1 MARMPDRSTLGSVDA
16 ARERSISFAPSQRR
30 PPANERISRPPI
42 AVGPGAI
49 AGGTPSRSAHLSDE
63 GSGYPIQ
70 LAKVQR
76 PALRDETLERPRLLD
91 WLRAKIHGRV
101 VLLLADAGYGKTTLL
116 ADFSRRTRMRTLWYR
131 LDPDDRDWVTV
142 LHHLVAAGRE
152 HDPEFAPATAACL
165 TDVGATAVTR
175 DTTLAT
181 FVDELPSIAA
191 TGAVLIF
198 DDFHLVDDA
207 PDVRHIARELVARA
221 PERLTIVFASR
232 RPPSIPLARLRAVGD
247 VAELGTDDLRFDAA
261 ETAQLFTETYGR
273 KLDADVLED
282 LAVRTEGWIAS
293 LQLVQAA
300 LRDRSPAEI
309 RRFVR
314 TLNGADHDLYDY
326 LAEEVVGDLE
336 DELQRF
342 LMETSILQVVTP
354 ELAAV
359 VSERDAADVAR
370 LTTAAERLTL
380 LSRLSGA
387 PRTHLR
393 YHPLVRG
400 FLEARLRS
408 MEGPDTVA
416 SLHRRAAVASAS
428 TDWKVAAHHYRE
440 AGDTEAMLGVVATA
454 IPTIMGNGQYALA
467 EAFIG
472 PISAERRPA
481 GVDLIQS
488 RVDMQQGD
496 YEAAIAASQAVL
508 DSGVT
513 DPVQR
518 DHALLNL
525 LAANFNYGNGERAL
539 QWARDLETLTAD
551 ENLRSIAAVSAAIL
565 LAKTEADL
573 DGINRRL
580 RVMAELQ
587 RATSA
592 HYYGVTMLNLAM
604 NSAVQD
610 RMEDGLAEA
619 TIAIEALEA
628 TTGDI
633 EHSSARSLRAAILL
647 RLGKDADAV
656 GLAAQM
662 TSDSTRYIPNEAI
675 AEAAD
680 AFDSYGSRVT
690 ALALLDRISSPSLQT
705 VADRRALA
713 LTRAR
718 MALRSNDLEAADRA
732 LKDFP
737 SGLTSVVGAAAAFEL
752 ANAHLLLK
760 RGDDAALDA
769 LQAAVA
775 TASLLGATATRRVGE
790 LLLATSGSADELN
803 TTIEVVGTS
812 APWHLTFTAE
822 DLVPQMARMSAV
834 ALDVVSRAADLHRDR
849 WRFALRSALD
859 RETRDVNVPAARLL
873 ELIGDRSDIARLR
886 QLARSSRRRPDVVSL
901 GKSLARRLADVV
913 EVEDQGR
920 VTLQI
925 GNRTVLGSAV
935 RRKVLAMLCFLI
947 TRPDLSATRDQVL
960 DALWPD
966 LDPEVAV
973 NSLNQ
978 TIYFLRRVIEE
989 EYSDDL
995 SPGYVHHDS
1004 DVVWLDVSLVSS
1016 RSVKCRQLIR
1026 DMPPIPSPEDVD
1038 RLTQTYRGRFA
1049 LDFEYEDWATS
1060 YRDNLHATYL
1070 EIVERSVLDDFKSG
1084 HYDRGI
1090 TVARRALD
1098 VDPSAEQIEI
1108 CLLRLYRVTGAH
1120 AAAAEQYAH
1129 YASVMREEI
1138 GIEPPPLEA
1147 I

>member
-1 MARMPDRSTLGSVDA
+1 MARMPDRPTLGSVDA
-16 ARERSISFAPSQRR
+16 ARERSISFAPPQRR
-30 PPANERISRPPI
+30 PPPPEIVTRPPI
-42 AVGPGAI
+42 AVGPGRI
-49 AGGTPSRSAHLSDE
+49 AGETPSRSAHLSDE

-131 LDPDDRDWVTV
+131 LDPDDRDWVTL

-152 HDPEFAPATAACL
+152 HDAEFAPATAACL
-165 TDVGATAVTR
+165 ADVGSATVTR
-175 DTTLAT
+175 DIAVGT
-181 FVDELPSIAA
+181 FIGELPSIAA

-207 PDVRHIARELVARA
+207 PDVRHIVRELVARA

-232 RPPSIPLARLRAVGD
+232 RMPSIPLAKLRAVGD
-247 VAELGTDDLRFDAA
+247 VAELGTDDLRFDAT
-261 ETAQLFTETYGR
+261 ETAKLFTETYGR

-359 VSERDAADVAR
+359 VSQRDAADVAR

-387 PRTHLR
+387 PRTHQR

-400 FLEARLRS
+400 FLEARMRS
-408 MEGPDTVA
+408 LDGPDAVA
-416 SLHRRAAVASAS
+416 ALHRRAAAASAS

-472 PISAERRPA
+472 PISAERRPT

-539 QWARDLETLTAD
+539 EWARELEESTTD
-551 ENLRSIAAVSAAIL
+551 DNLRAIAGVSASIL
-565 LAKTEADL
+565 LARTEADV
-573 DGINRRL
+573 DAINRRL
-580 RVMAELQ
+580 RIMAEMQ
-587 RATSA
+587 HKSSS

-604 NSAVQD
+604 NSVVQD
-610 RMEDGLAEA
+610 RLEDALAEA
-619 TIAIEALEA
+619 AIAIEALEG

-656 GLAAQM
+656 GLAGRM
-662 TSDSTRYIPNEAI
+662 TSDSTRYVPNEAI

-680 AFDSYGSRVT
+680 AFDAYDSRIT

-713 LTRAR
+713 LARAR
-718 MALRSNDLEAADRA
+718 MALRSGDLDAAKRA
-732 LKDFP
+732 LSDFE
-737 SGLTSVVGAAAAFEL
+737 SGLTSVVGATAAHEL
-752 ANAHLLLK
+752 AEAHLSLK
-760 RGDDAALDA
+760 RGDDDALA
-769 LQAAVA
+769 QLQAATE
-775 TASLLGATATRRVGE
+775 TASQLGATATRRVGE
-790 LLLATSGSADELN
+790 LLLASRGSADELN
-803 TTIEVVGTS
+803 AAVEVVGMG
-812 APWHLTFTAE
+812 APWHLSFLAE
-822 DLVPQMARMSAV
+822 ELIPHMPRMEAA
-834 ALDVVSRAADLHRDR
+834 ALEVVSRAAELHSER

-859 RETRDVNVPAARLL
+859 QETHDLNVPAARLL
-873 ELIGDRSDIARLR
+873 ELIGERPDIGRLR
-886 QLARSSRRRPDVVSL
+886 RLARSSRRRPDILSL
-901 GKSLARRLADVV
+901 GKSLSRRLADVV
-913 EVEDQGR
+913 QVEDQGR
-920 VTLQI
+920 VTLAI
-925 GNRTVLGSAV
+925 GNRAVLGSSV

-960 DALWPD
+960 EALWPD

-1016 RSVKCRQLIR
+1016 RSVACRQLIR
-1026 DMPPIPSPEDVD
+1026 EMPATPSPEDVE
-1038 RLTQTYRGRFA
+1038 RLTRMYRGRFA

-1070 EIVERSVLDDFKSG
+1070 EIVERSVLDDFRSG

-1098 VDPSAEQIEI
+1098 ADPAAEQIEV

-1129 YASVMREEI
+1129 YASVMRNEV

-1147 I
+1147 L

>member
-1 MARMPDRSTLGSVDA
+1 MAPMPDRPTLGSVDA
-16 ARERSISFAPSQRR
+16 ARERSISFAPPQRR
-30 PPANERISRPPI
+30 PSPSGIISRPPI
-42 AVGPGAI
+42 PVGPGAI
-49 AGGTPSRSAHLSDE
+49 AGAAPSRSAHLSDE

-76 PALRDETLERPRLLD
+76 PALRAETLERPRLLD

-131 LDPDDRDWVTV
+131 LDPDDRDWVTL

-152 HDPEFAPATAACL
+152 HDAAFAPATAAL
-165 TDVGATAVTR
+165 LADIGSAAVTR
-175 DTTLAT
+175 DDALAT
-181 FVDELPSIAA
+181 FVGELPSIAA
-191 TGAVLIF
+191 TGAILIF

-232 RPPSIPLARLRAVGD
+232 RAPSIPLAKLRAVGD
-247 VAELGTDDLRFDAA
+247 VAELETDDLRFDAA

-300 LRDRSPAEI
+300 LRDRSPVEI

-354 ELAAV
+354 DLAAV
-359 VSERDAADVAR
+359 VSGREAADVAR

-387 PRTHLR
+387 PRTHQR

-408 MEGPDTVA
+408 SAGPDAVVA
-416 SLHRRAAVASAS
+416 LHRRAAAASAS

-539 QWARDLETLTAD
+539 EWARQLESSTTD

-565 LAKTEADL
+565 VARTEADV
-573 DGINRRL
+573 DAISRRL
-580 RVMAELQ
+580 RLMAERQ
-587 RATSA
+587 HSSSS

-604 NSAVQD
+604 NSVVQD
-610 RMEDGLAEA
+610 RLEDALTEA
-619 TIAIEALEA
+619 GVAIDALEA

-633 EHSSARSLRAAILL
+633 EHSAARSVRAAILL

-656 GLAAQM
+656 GLAARM
-662 TSDSTRYIPNEAI
+662 TSDSTRYVPNEAI

-705 VADRRALA
+705 IADRRAIALA
-713 LTRAR
+713 RAR
-718 MALRSNDLEAADRA
+718 MAIRSRDPQAAERA
-732 LKDFP
+732 LADFQP
-737 SGLTSVVGAAAAFEL
+737 GLTSVVGATAAYEL
-752 ANAHLLLK
+752 AKAHVLLAQDGEGALE
-760 RGDDAALDA
+760 RLRAATGL
-769 LQAAVA
+769 
-775 TASLLGATATRRVGE
+775 ASTLGATAMRRVGE
-790 LLLATSGSADELN
+790 LLLATRANTDELN
-803 TTIEVVGTS
+803 AAVEVIGAS
-812 APWHLTFTAE
+812 APWHLSFLAE
-822 DLVPQMARMSAV
+822 DLIPHMPRMSPPALAAV
-834 ALDVVSRAADLHRDR
+834 STAAETHRDR

-859 RETRDVNVPAARLL
+859 QDTREVNLPAARLL
-873 ELIGDRSDIARLR
+873 EMIGDRTDISRLRRLARL
-886 QLARSSRRRPDVVSL
+886 SRRHPEVASL
-901 GKSLARRLADVV
+901 GKAIARRLADVL
-913 EVEDQGR
+913 EVDDQGR

-925 GNRTVLGSAV
+925 GDRVVLGSAI

-960 DALWPD
+960 EALWPD

-978 TIYFLRRVIEE
+978 TIYFLRRVIEV

-1004 DVVWLDVSLVSS
+1004 DVVWLDPALVSS
-1016 RSVKCRQLIR
+1016 RSIACRRLIR
-1026 DMPPIPSPEDVD
+1026 ELPSKPSPDEVD
-1038 RLTQTYRGRFA
+1038 RLTLIYKGRFA
-1049 LDFEYEDWATS
+1049 LDFEYEDWAAS

-1070 EIVERSVLDDFKSG
+1070 EIVERSVLDDFTSG

-1129 YASVMREEI
+1129 YAGVMREEV
-1138 GIEPPPLEA
+1138 GIEPPPLDA
-1147 I
+1147 L